1 MSHSSS
7 YNMPAI
13 IMHWLVAL
21 LIAITFPIAWIMV
34 DMQDDSPEQLSLFAV
49 HISIGI
55 AILMLAGLRIVNRL
69 FSTSPP
75 APDNTPV
82 IVEKLT
88 ALIYLGLY
96 ALMFIVPLSGWVM
109 ASAGG
114 HAVSFFGLFSLPDLV
129 VKDDGL
135 HETAEGL
142 HETVAYILLG
152 LIALHTA
159 AALKHQFIQRDD
171 VLSRMLPFLRKR

>member
-1 MSHSSS
+1 MSHAAS

-55 AILMLAGLRIVNRL
+55 AILMLAGLRIVNRW
-69 FSTSPP
+69 FCTSPP

-88 ALIYLGLY
+88 ALIYLSLY
-96 ALMFIVPLSGWVM
+96 AFMFIVPLSGWIM

-129 VKDDGL
+129 VRDDGL
-135 HETAEGL
+135 HETTASL
-142 HETVAYILLG
+142 HETVAYVLLG
-152 LIALHTA
+152 LITLHTA
-159 AALKHQFIQRDD
+159 AALKHQFIQRDE

>member
-1 MSHSSS
+1 
-7 YNMPAI
+7 MPAI